1 MLFTLT
7 RVTSGETCRPLQPSI
22 FRSMATLLDGGIAR
36 TYSGSVLA
44 WFASMKAHRSAL
56 LRSLLPIAAIC
67 VFSVPVHC
75 QDSGDQGTLNFGDR
89 AEISVTVR
97 NSAGEII
104 SAPVTVKL
112 LKNGMPSDQSSTSH
126 GRAFFIARGFGEFTV
141 AVEAAGYKSAQKDV
155 SVRVAGKFEV
165 DVNLQR
171 ELAANETTVVPQ
183 KPILAPKAEEA
194 LTKGTQALREG
205 KLDEAKKY
213 LDKAVQ
219 LAPGNPDVLYVQGML
234 LMRQHNWAAAQSV
247 LQKSDQLAPNQA
259 RVLAALGMTLCNQKM
274 YEQAIPPLEKS
285 LQLEA
290 ASGWETDWALAKAY
304 YYRGQYQEAL
314 KMAESAHA
322 NSHTSIPQVELL
334 LAQCLTAVGRYSDSA
349 QVLREFLKVHTDD
362 SDTATAKRWLD
373 NLAAS
378 GKIN

>member
-1 MLFTLT
+1 
-7 RVTSGETCRPLQPSI
+7 
-22 FRSMATLLDGGIAR
+22 
-36 TYSGSVLA
+36 
-44 WFASMKAHRSAL
+44 
-56 LRSLLPIAAIC
+56 
-67 VFSVPVHC
+67 
-75 QDSGDQGTLNFGDR
+75 
-89 AEISVTVR
+89 
-97 NSAGEII
+97 
-104 SAPVTVKL
+104 
-112 LKNGMPSDQSSTSH
+112 MPSDQSSTSH